1 MRAILERAIAA
12 ILPTLKVV
20 AWIAASA
27 AVDAVITALRTGQV
41 EVDPVLLPAV
51 NVALFYV
58 AKLLEGRK
66 PATATG
72 G

>member
-1 MRAILERAIAA
+1 MRELIARALAA

-27 AVDAVITALRTGQV
+27 AVDALITAARTGQL
-41 EVDPVLLPAV
+41 EVDPVLLPLV
-51 NVALFYV
+51 NVALFYA
-58 AKLLEGRK
+58 AKLLGGRK
-66 PATATG
+66 PAEASG